1 VKPNQDENMNKHKD
15 TTPSAEAAEPQ
26 LLALPDANDPP
37 ASAAKL
43 AAAQSPLLDVK
54 AHLQVCVGGA
64 VMTVGELTGAK
75 VGQVVTLDRQVDG
88 AIDLMLEGKVVARGQ
103 LVAVGDY
110 FGIRLTELPMPLG
123 A

>member
-1 VKPNQDENMNKHKD
+1 MNKHID
-15 TTPSAEAAEPQ
+15 TTSPADMAEPQ
-26 LLALPDANDPP
+26 LLALPDAKDPP

-43 AAAQSPLLDVK
+43 ASAQSPLLDVK
-54 AHLQVCVGGA
+54 ARLQVCVGEA
-64 VMTVGELTGAK
+64 VMTVGELTSAK

>member
-1 VKPNQDENMNKHKD
+1 MNHPNDK
-15 TTPSAEAAEPQ
+15 TSSAAVPQ
-26 LLALPDANDPP
+26 LLALPDAKDPP
-37 ASAAKL
+37 SSAAKL
-43 AAAQSPLLDVK
+43 GVAQSPLLDVK
-54 AHLQVCVGGA
+54 ARLQVCVGEA